1 MKTISYKA
9 AGIVLATILLS
20 ACAQKQD
27 SSVKDMLK
35 DASQQEEV
43 RTLMVENHE
52 LGKKYV
58 TKMMENDH
66 ATGMV
71 VDELVKA
78 AANDTIL
85 ADKLSEMITKYPDLM
100 LLTSHHFMPVIAS
113 DSLLSDTFCDHTLE
127 QKDLAKTMHN
137 KMEYRKSLERNH

>member
-1 MKTISYKA
+1 M
-9 AGIVLATILLS
+9 S
-20 ACAQKQD
+20 A
-27 SSVKDMLK
+27 
-35 DASQQEEV
+35 
-43 RTLMVENHE
+43 R
-52 LGKKYV
+52 G
-58 TKMMENDH
+58 
-66 ATGMV
+66 
-71 VDELVKA
+71 KA